1 MKIHRMSIMLTVFV
15 LIGIVIFG
23 LILTQQERESKRQD
37 LLDRGRYLT
46 GLIALHRTKDFKGG
60 KQDYFLRTLA
70 ENISNEGLVYCFIH
84 DQSQHPL
91 VSLAPKD
98 LKTNIP
104 YDVQAAS
111 LQTMGLNQQSFIIN
125 GYKYTLY
132 EFAKP
137 IFENGN
143 KTGTVRL
150 GFKLPNVSLFS
161 FERIRFLA
169 IVTLFIFAMML
180 FFYYSVVLTLRPLKN
195 LNQDIQNICSES
207 DLLNSTSA
215 GKESVNCMVRE
226 FGENIDQ
233 IKDKLIRIEADNI
246 ELASK
251 LGVTTFEKKQ
261 IATIL
266 DSINLGIIITD
277 IHNNVSHINE
287 YMLKLL
293 NIDQADSIG
302 YPLGEILENDEV
314 RLFVSLQQN
323 GMGYTVGNNI
333 ETDFSE
339 SAPGDTFNLSVSELK
354 DLENGLVGN
363 MILIRNI
370 SNEKMAEEARKDFI
384 AHLSHE
390 FKTPLTTIKSYSEML
405 MDDEINDAETIKE
418 FYNIINIEADR
429 LASLVQNLLSISR
442 MEMGNLTINKTLVK
456 TELLIKDTFAAIE
469 TAAKNKNIFIEKNV
483 SENTPSLMGDKELLK
498 VALINILSNA
508 VKYTPEN
515 GKVTFSL
522 SNQNGDIVF
531 NVIDTGYGI
540 SQEDLPYIF
549 NKAYRSEDPYV
560 KESPGSGLGLSITQE
575 IIQLHGGNIE
585 VDSESG
591 RGTHFAITLPKEEY
605 YIGKEQSPSA

>member
-1 MKIHRMSIMLTVFV
+1 MKIHRMGVMLTVFV
-15 LIGIVIFG
+15 LIGIAIFG

-46 GLIALHRTKDFKGG
+46 GLIALHPTKDFIGG
-60 KQDYFLRTLA
+60 KQDYFLRTLT
-70 ENISNEGLVYCFIH
+70 ENTSNEGLVYCYIH

-91 VSLAPKD
+91 VSLASKD
-98 LKTNIP
+98 LTSSIP

-111 LQTMGLNQQSFIIN
+111 LQAMGLSQQSFNIN
-125 GYKYTLY
+125 GYKNTLF

-137 IFENGN
+137 IFENGI

-169 IVTLFIFAMML
+169 IVTLFIFAVML
-180 FFYYSVVLTLRPLKN
+180 FFYYGVVLTLRPLKN
-195 LNQDIQNICSES
+195 LNQDIQHICTES
-207 DLLNSTSA
+207 DILNSTSA
-215 GKESVNCMVRE
+215 GKESVICIVRE

-233 IKDKLIRIEADNI
+233 IKDKLTKIEADNM

-266 DSINLGIIITD
+266 NSINLGIIITD

-287 YMLKLL
+287 YLLKLL
-293 NIDQADSIG
+293 NKKQAETIG
-302 YPLGEILENDEV
+302 YPLDEFIENDEV
-314 RLFVSLQQN
+314 RLFISMQQN
-323 GMGYTVGNNI
+323 GMGYTVGNFI
-333 ETDFSE
+333 ETNFPE
-339 SAPGDTFNLSVSELK
+339 SAPGETFSLSVSELK
-354 DLENGLVGN
+354 DLENGLIGN
-363 MILIRNI
+363 MILIRKI
-370 SNEKMAEEARKDFI
+370 TNEKLAEEARKDFI

-390 FKTPLTTIKSYSEML
+390 FKTPLTSIKSYSEML
-405 MDDEINDAETIKE
+405 MDDEVNEAETKKE

-442 MEMGNLTINKTLVK
+442 MEMGNLTINKKLVK
-456 TELLIKDTFAAIE
+456 TDLLIKDSFAAIE
-469 TAAKNKNIFIEKNV
+469 TAAKNKNIFLEKNV
-483 SENTPSLMGDKELLK
+483 SENTPSLVGDKELLK
-498 VALINILSNA
+498 VALINILNNA

-515 GKVTFSL
+515 GKVIFSL
-522 SNQNGDIVF
+522 SNQNGGIVF
-531 NVIDTGYGI
+531 DVMDTGYGI

-549 NKAYRSEDPYV
+549 NKAYRSADPHV
-560 KESPGSGLGLSITQE
+560 KEASGSGLGLSITQE

-591 RGTHFAITLPKEEY
+591 RGTHFAITLPQEEY
-605 YIGKEQSPSA
+605 YIGKDNSPSV